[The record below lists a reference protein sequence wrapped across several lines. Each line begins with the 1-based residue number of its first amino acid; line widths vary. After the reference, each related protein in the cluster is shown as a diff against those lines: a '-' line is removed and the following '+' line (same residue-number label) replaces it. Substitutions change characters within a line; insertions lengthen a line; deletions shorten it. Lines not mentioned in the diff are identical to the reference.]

1 MNSKKPYGANN
12 WRLIKMSPDELFP
25 TPTFE
30 EFMEARVHSWELRD
44 SYVSINRIY
53 NTKTGKVTEKSY
65 QQQGPATR
73 FLAKHMTIENM
84 TEEEYTFFLAY
95 GVKDDQ
101 QLLTQEQFYET
112 CWSQ

>member
-44 SYVSINRIY
+44 SYGSINRIY

-73 FLAKHMTIENM
+73 FLAKHIDNEDLDIATATH
-84 TEEEYTFFLAY
+84 TELYHFKT
-95 GVKDDQ
+95 DDH
-101 QLLTQEQFYET
+101 
-112 CWSQ
+112 